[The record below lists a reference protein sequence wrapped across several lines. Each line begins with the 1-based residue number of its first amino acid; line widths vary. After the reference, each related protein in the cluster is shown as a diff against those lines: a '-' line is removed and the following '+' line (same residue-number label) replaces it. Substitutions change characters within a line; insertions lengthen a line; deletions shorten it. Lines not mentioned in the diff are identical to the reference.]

1 MGLLGTTTA
10 ESYYSQSQSFTGNG
24 STKVFALTKTNFP
37 TLPAAITDF
46 EVFINEIIIS
56 PNNYTYALSGSGDSQ
71 VGNITFTS
79 TNINTDVQESD
90 GAPKNALAV
99 LAREIGETEQY
110 GNYQYVDI
118 EDIINNFMVS
128 YVGEGKIINKVRK
141 ADIAF
146 HAQRAIQEFSYDTFR
161 STKSQEIEVPPA
173 LTMILPQDF
182 VNHVKISYKDDSGVE
197 RVIYPVRF
205 TSNPTSILQDSDYK
219 YLFDSN
225 GDLQKAFNSNT
236 WNDFKKPT
244 GNTTE
249 YQQQEALSEY
259 DLNAMGARYGLEPER
274 GQSNGSY
281 FIDYKR
287 GNIYFSS
294 NMLGKIITLKYISDG
309 LGTDDE
315 MVVHKFAEEAMYKYL
330 AHAVLATKI
339 NVPEYIVNRFK
350 KERFA
355 ATRNAKIRLSNLKSE
370 ELAQVMRGKSK
381 QIKH

>member
-10 ESYYSQSQSFTGNG
+10 ESYYSQSQSFTGDG
-24 STKVFALTKTNFP
+24 SAKIFTLTQSSFP
-37 TLPAAITDF
+37 TLPSAETSF
-46 EVFINEIIIS
+46 EVFINEILIN
-56 PNNYTYALSGSGDSQ
+56 PNNYDYGVSGSNQ
-71 VGNITFTS
+71 LRFTS
-79 TNINTDVQESD
+79 TSVNTDVQAAD
-90 GAPKNALAV
+90 GAPKTGLIV
-99 LAREIGETEQY
+99 LVREIAETEQY

-118 EDIINNFMVS
+118 EDIINNFIVS

-141 ADIAF
+141 ADVAF
-146 HAQRAIQEFSYDTFR
+146 HAQRAIQEFSYDTFK
-161 STKSQEIEVPPA
+161 SNKSQEIEVPPS

-182 VNHVKISYKDDSGVE
+182 VNHVKLSYKDDSGTE
-197 RVIYPVRF
+197 RVIYPIRY
-205 TSNPTSILQDSDYK
+205 TSNPTALLQDSNYK
-219 YLFDSN
+219 YLFDSSGN
-225 GDLQKAFNSNT
+225 LQTSFNSNT
-236 WNDFKKPT
+236 WNDFKQP
-244 GNTTE
+244 NQDLAE
-249 YQQQEALSEY
+249 YQQQEKLSEV
-259 DLNAMGARYGLEPER
+259 DINGMGGRYGLEPER
-274 GQSNGSY
+274 SQSNGSY

-294 NMLGKIITLKYISDG
+294 NMFGKIITLKYISDG

>member
-10 ESYYSQSQSFTGNG
+10 ESYYSQSQSFTGDG
-24 STKVFALTKTNFP
+24 SAKIFTLTQASFP
-37 TLPAAITDF
+37 TLPSAETDF
-46 EVFINEIIIS
+46 EVFINEVLID
-56 PNNYTYALSGSGDSQ
+56 PNNYDYGVSGSNQ
-71 VGNITFTS
+71 LRFTS
-79 TNINTDVQESD
+79 TNFNSDVQASD
-90 GAPKNALAV
+90 GAPKTGLIV
-99 LAREIGETEQY
+99 LVREIGETEQY
-110 GNYQYVDI
+110 GGYQYVDI
-118 EDIINNFMVS
+118 EDIINNFIVS

-141 ADIAF
+141 ADVAF

-161 STKSQEIEVPPA
+161 SQKSQEIEVPPS

-182 VNHVKISYKDDSGVE
+182 VNHVKLSYKDDSGTE
-197 RVIYPVRF
+197 RIIYPVRF
-205 TSNPTSILQDSDYK
+205 TSNPTSLLQDSDYK
-219 YLFDSN
+219 YLFDSSGN
-225 GDLQKAFNSNT
+225 LQTSFNSNT
-236 WNDFKKPT
+236 WNDFKQP
-244 GNTTE
+244 NQDLAE
-249 YQQQEALSEY
+249 YQQQEKLSEV
-259 DLNAMGARYGLEPER
+259 DINGMGGRYGIEPER
-274 GQSNGSY
+274 SQSNGSY

-294 NMLGKIITLKYISDG
+294 NMFGKIITLKYISDG

>member
-10 ESYYSQSQSFTGNG
+10 ESYYSQSQSFTGDG
-24 STKVFALTKTNFP
+24 SAKIFTLTQSSFP
-37 TLPAAITDF
+37 TLPSAETSF
-46 EVFINEIIIS
+46 EVFINEILIN
-56 PNNYTYALSGSGDSQ
+56 PNNYDYGVSGSNQ
-71 VGNITFTS
+71 LRFTS
-79 TNINTDVQESD
+79 TSVNTDVQAAD
-90 GAPKNALAV
+90 GAPKTGLIV
-99 LAREIGETEQY
+99 LVREIAETEQY

-118 EDIINNFMVS
+118 EDIINNFIVS

-141 ADIAF
+141 ADVAF
-146 HAQRAIQEFSYDTFR
+146 HAQRAIQEFSYDTFK
-161 STKSQEIEVPPA
+161 SNKSQEIEVPPS

-182 VNHVKISYKDDSGVE
+182 VNHVKLSYKDDSGTE
-197 RVIYPVRF
+197 RVIYPIRY
-205 TSNPTSILQDSDYK
+205 TSNPTALLQDSNYK
-219 YLFDSN
+219 YLFDSSGN
-225 GDLQKAFNSNT
+225 LQTSFNSNT
-236 WNDFKKPT
+236 WNDFKRP
-244 GNTTE
+244 NQDLAE
-249 YQQQEALSEY
+249 YQQQEKLSEV
-259 DLNAMGARYGLEPER
+259 DINGMGGRYGLEPER

-294 NMLGKIITLKYISDG
+294 NMFGKIITLKYISDG

>member
-10 ESYYSQSQSFTGNG
+10 ESYYSQSQSFTGDG
-24 STKVFALTKTNFP
+24 SAKIFTLTQSSFP
-37 TLPAAITDF
+37 TLPSAETSF
-46 EVFINEIIIS
+46 EVFINEILIN
-56 PNNYTYALSGSGDSQ
+56 PNNYDYGVSGSNQ
-71 VGNITFTS
+71 LRFTS
-79 TNINTDVQESD
+79 TSVNTDVQAAD
-90 GAPKNALAV
+90 GAPKTGLIV
-99 LAREIGETEQY
+99 LVREIAETEQY

-118 EDIINNFMVS
+118 EDIINNFIVS

-141 ADIAF
+141 ADVAF
-146 HAQRAIQEFSYDTFR
+146 HAQRAIQEFSYDTFK
-161 STKSQEIEVPPA
+161 SNKSQEIEVPPS

-182 VNHVKISYKDDSGVE
+182 VNHVKLSYKDDSGTE
-197 RVIYPVRF
+197 RVIYPIRY
-205 TSNPTSILQDSDYK
+205 TSNPTALLQDSNYK

-225 GDLQKAFNSNT
+225 GNLQTSFNSNT
-236 WNDFKKPT
+236 WNDFKQP
-244 GNTTE
+244 NQDLAE
-249 YQQQEALSEY
+249 YQQQEKLSEV
-259 DLNAMGARYGLEPER
+259 DINGMGGRYGLEPER

-294 NMLGKIITLKYISDG
+294 NMFGKIITLKYISDG

>member
-10 ESYYSQSQSFTGNG
+10 ESYYSQSQSFTGDG
-24 STKVFALTKTNFP
+24 SAKIFTLTQSSFP
-37 TLPAAITDF
+37 TLPSAETSF
-46 EVFINEIIIS
+46 EVFINEILIN
-56 PNNYTYALSGSGDSQ
+56 PNNYDYGVSGSNQ
-71 VGNITFTS
+71 LRFTS
-79 TNINTDVQESD
+79 TSINTDVQAAD
-90 GAPKNALAV
+90 GAPKTGLIV
-99 LAREIGETEQY
+99 LVREIAETEQY

-118 EDIINNFMVS
+118 EDIINNFIVS

-141 ADIAF
+141 ADVAF
-146 HAQRAIQEFSYDTFR
+146 HAQRAIQEFSYDTFK
-161 STKSQEIEVPPA
+161 SNKSQEIEVPPS

-182 VNHVKISYKDDSGVE
+182 VNHVKLSYKDDSGTE
-197 RVIYPVRF
+197 RVIYPIRY
-205 TSNPTSILQDSDYK
+205 TSNPTALLQDSNYK
-219 YLFDSN
+219 YLFDSSGN
-225 GDLQKAFNSNT
+225 LQTSFNSNT
-236 WNDFKKPT
+236 WNDFKRP
-244 GNTTE
+244 NQDLAE
-249 YQQQEALSEY
+249 YQQQEKLSEV
-259 DLNAMGARYGLEPER
+259 DINGMGGRYGLEPER
-274 GQSNGSY
+274 SQSNGSY

-294 NMLGKIITLKYISDG
+294 NMFGKIITLKYISDG

>member
-10 ESYYSQSQSFTGNG
+10 ESYYSQSQSFTGDG
-24 STKVFALTKTNFP
+24 STKIFTLTQASFP
-37 TLPAAITDF
+37 TLPSAETDF
-46 EVFINEIIIS
+46 EVFINEVLID
-56 PNNYTYALSGSGDSQ
+56 PNNYDYGVSGSNQ
-71 VGNITFTS
+71 LRFTS
-79 TNINTDVQESD
+79 TNFNSDVQASD
-90 GAPKNALAV
+90 GAPKTGLIV
-99 LAREIGETEQY
+99 LVREIGETEQY
-110 GNYQYVDI
+110 GGYQYVDI
-118 EDIINNFMVS
+118 EDIINNFIVS

-141 ADIAF
+141 ADVAF
-146 HAQRAIQEFSYDTFR
+146 HAQREIQEFSYDTFR
-161 STKSQEIEVPPA
+161 SQKYQEIEVPPS

-182 VNHVKISYKDDSGVE
+182 VNHVKLSYKDDSGTE

-205 TSNPTSILQDSDYK
+205 TSNPTSLLQDSDYK
-219 YLFDSN
+219 YLFDSSGN
-225 GDLQKAFNSNT
+225 LQTSFNSNT
-236 WNDFKKPT
+236 WNDFKQP
-244 GNTTE
+244 NQDLAE
-249 YQQQEALSEY
+249 YQQQEKLSEV
-259 DLNAMGARYGLEPER
+259 DINGMGGRYGIEPER
-274 GQSNGSY
+274 SQSNGSY

-294 NMLGKIITLKYISDG
+294 NMFGKIITLKYISDG

>member
-10 ESYYSQSQSFTGNG
+10 ESYYSQSQSFTGDG
-24 STKVFALTKTNFP
+24 STKIFTLTQASFP
-37 TLPAAITDF
+37 TLPSAETDF
-46 EVFINEIIIS
+46 EVFINEVLID
-56 PNNYTYALSGSGDSQ
+56 PNNYDYGVSGSNQ
-71 VGNITFTS
+71 LRFTS
-79 TNINTDVQESD
+79 TNFNSDVQASD
-90 GAPKNALAV
+90 GAPKTGLIV
-99 LAREIGETEQY
+99 LVREIGETEQY
-110 GNYQYVDI
+110 GGYQYVDI
-118 EDIINNFMVS
+118 EDIINNFIVS

-141 ADIAF
+141 ADVAF

-161 STKSQEIEVPPA
+161 SQKSQEIEVPPS

-182 VNHVKISYKDDSGVE
+182 VNHVKLSYKDDSGTE
-197 RVIYPVRF
+197 RIIYPVRF
-205 TSNPTSILQDSDYK
+205 TSNPTSLLQDSDYK
-219 YLFDSN
+219 YLFDSSGN
-225 GDLQKAFNSNT
+225 LQTSFNSNT
-236 WNDFKKPT
+236 WNDFKQP
-244 GNTTE
+244 NQDLAE
-249 YQQQEALSEY
+249 YQQQEKLSEV
-259 DLNAMGARYGLEPER
+259 DINGMGGRYGIEPER
-274 GQSNGSY
+274 SQSNGSY

-294 NMLGKIITLKYISDG
+294 NMFGKIITLKYISDG

>member
-10 ESYYSQSQSFTGNG
+10 ESYYSQSQSFTGDG
-24 STKVFALTKTNFP
+24 SAKIFTLTQSSFP
-37 TLPAAITDF
+37 TLPSAETSF
-46 EVFINEIIIS
+46 EVFINEILIN
-56 PNNYTYALSGSGDSQ
+56 PNNYDYGVSGSNQ
-71 VGNITFTS
+71 LRFTS
-79 TNINTDVQESD
+79 TSVNTDVQAAD
-90 GAPKNALAV
+90 GAPKTGLIV
-99 LAREIGETEQY
+99 LVREIAETEQY

-118 EDIINNFMVS
+118 EDIINNFIVS

-141 ADIAF
+141 ADVAF
-146 HAQRAIQEFSYDTFR
+146 HAQRAIQEFSYDTFK
-161 STKSQEIEVPPA
+161 SNKSQEIEVPPS

-182 VNHVKISYKDDSGVE
+182 VNHVKLSYKDDSGTE
-197 RVIYPVRF
+197 RVIYPIRY
-205 TSNPTSILQDSDYK
+205 TSNPTALLQDSNYK
-219 YLFDSN
+219 YLFDSSGN
-225 GDLQKAFNSNT
+225 LQTSFNSNT
-236 WNDFKKPT
+236 WNDFKRP
-244 GNTTE
+244 NQDLAE
-249 YQQQEALSEY
+249 YQQQEKLSEV
-259 DLNAMGARYGLEPER
+259 DINGMGGRYGLEPER
-274 GQSNGSY
+274 SQSNGSY

-294 NMLGKIITLKYISDG
+294 NMFGKIITLKYISDG